1 MWVIYMECKCCDRKT
16 IRNEE
21 EKKKLNS
28 RINRI
33 IGQLEGIKR
42 MVDDDRY
49 CGDILIQLSASDKA
63 IKSLAS
69 IVLDNHMH
77 SCVLNSVKEGDTS
90 KIDEI
95 VELFRRF
102 S

>member
-1 MWVIYMECKCCDRKT
+1 MECKCCNRKT

-77 SCVLNSVKEGDTS
+77 SCVLNSVKEGDTT

>member
-1 MWVIYMECKCCDRKT
+1 MAKQCCCSNEKKVRS
-16 IRNEE
+16 EE
-21 EKKKLNS
+21 EKKQLTS
-28 RINRI
+28 RLNRI
-33 IGQLEGIKR
+33 SGQLDGIKR

-49 CGDILIQLSASDKA
+49 CADILIQLSAVDKA

-69 IVLDNHMH
+69 IILDNHMH
-77 SCVLNSVKEGDTS
+77 SCVLNSIQEGDLT

>member
-1 MWVIYMECKCCDRKT
+1 MEYKCCDRKT

-95 VELFRRF
+95 VDLFRRF

>member
-69 IVLDNHMH
+69 IVLDDHMH

>member
-1 MWVIYMECKCCDRKT
+1 MACKNCSDNKT
-16 IRNEE
+16 IRTEE
-21 EKKKLNS
+21 MKKSLNT

-33 IGQLEGIKR
+33 SGQLDGIKR
-42 MVDDDRY
+42 MVDENRY
-49 CGDILIQLSASDKA
+49 CGDILIQLSAVDKA

-69 IVLDNHMH
+69 IILDNHMH
-77 SCVLNSVKEGDTS
+77 SCMLEGIKDGDLS

-95 VELFRRF
+95 VELFKRF